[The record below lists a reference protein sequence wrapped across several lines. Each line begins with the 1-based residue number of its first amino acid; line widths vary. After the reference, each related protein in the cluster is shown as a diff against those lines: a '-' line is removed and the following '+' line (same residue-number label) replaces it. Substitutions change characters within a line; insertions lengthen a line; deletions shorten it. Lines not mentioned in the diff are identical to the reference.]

1 MIVVLLLP
9 ILGARTSAEESA
21 QLTLGSRLRV
31 TANERVI
38 GQLVAQDEQSLTLYT
53 KTVRDPVVVPRSTI
67 RRVEKSLARSQKG
80 TGAAAGA
87 VIGAL
92 SATVFGLVV
101 GESCS
106 GGHGVDTLCFGQGAV
121 GLASAVV
128 LVPLGTLIGAVA
140 AHGERWQ
147 EVPIQRFTVNVM
159 PRRGGG
165 VAASVSLR
173 F

>member
-1 MIVVLLLP
+1 M
-9 ILGARTSAEESA
+9 
-21 QLTLGSRLRV
+21 
-31 TANERVI
+31 
-38 GQLVAQDEQSLTLYT
+38 
-53 KTVRDPVVVPRSTI
+53 
-67 RRVEKSLARSQKG
+67 KSLYRYQTG
-80 TGAAAGA
+80 TDAAAWSG
-87 VIGAL
+87 IGSL
-92 SATVFGLVV
+92 SATFFELVA
-101 GESCS
+101 GGYCS

-121 GLASAVV
+121 GLVSAVV